1 MRSSVGLMEWG
12 HLMRAAGRSWGRKWG
27 FYIEISL
34 IPNYPNAK

>member
-1 MRSSVGLMEWG
+1 MPGMPGMG
-12 HLMRAAGRSWGRKWG
+12 HLTPRAAGRSWGRKWG